1 MYFSGIL
8 KQWIPNV
15 CRSDKEK
22 PLAEQGLLPELQRAT
37 ITLGG
42 ELTQNY
48 KYITNLR
55 QQREE
60 SVKATQS
67 MIKQK

>member
-15 CRSDKEK
+15 CRSDKDK

-48 KYITNLR
+48 KYINNLR
-55 QQREE
+55 Q
-60 SVKATQS
+60 
-67 MIKQK
+67 